1 MPSGK
6 SSSRKTNMKYR
17 IRHTTRYQYALPVSH
32 CYNLAYVLPRTTDRQ
47 RVDTI
52 DIKLSPPATTST
64 NRSDY
69 FGNQFLQFSIE
80 KAHSELD
87 VSITSEIT
95 IKDSSTSINLDFGN
109 PCSYVKYLLQ
119 HGKDWETQKF
129 RIKSNQEFWHKKIGR
144 NIERD
149 QEVNQ
154 YLINN
159 GWKVLRFWSKEV
171 KKNLQECID
180 TIISFIDK

>member
-1 MPSGK
+1 MDVHTPEQRSKNMRAIKATGTKDEVRLAKALWHLGYRYRKNNKSVFGK
-6 SSSRKTNMKYR
+6 PDLTFKKYKVA
-17 IRHTTRYQYALPVSH
+17 IF
-32 CYNLAYVLPRTTDRQ
+32 
-47 RVDTI
+47 VD
-52 DIKLSPPATTST
+52 
-64 NRSDY
+64 
-69 FGNQFLQFSIE
+69 
-80 KAHSELD
+80 SE
-87 VSITSEIT
+87 
-95 IKDSSTSINLDFGN
+95 FF
-109 PCSYVKYLLQ
+109 

>member
-1 MPSGK
+1 MDVHTPDQRSKNMRAIKATGTKDEVRLAKALWRLGYRYRKNDKSVFGK
-6 SSSRKTNMKYR
+6 PDLTFKKYK
-17 IRHTTRYQYALPVSH
+17 IAIF
-32 CYNLAYVLPRTTDRQ
+32 
-47 RVDTI
+47 VD
-52 DIKLSPPATTST
+52 
-64 NRSDY
+64 
-69 FGNQFLQFSIE
+69 
-80 KAHSELD
+80 SE
-87 VSITSEIT
+87 
-95 IKDSSTSINLDFGN
+95 FF
-109 PCSYVKYLLQ
+109 